1 MHTADRKRS
10 LRKSLI
16 DAVFHPD
23 RCRRSLE
30 ARRRGRKQRRN
41 PARMFNTPS
50 GVALRLHPSEKQA
63 DVEAPEPIAGSFRLL
78 P

>member
-1 MHTADRKRS
+1 
-10 LRKSLI
+10 
-16 DAVFHPD
+16 
-23 RCRRSLE
+23 
-30 ARRRGRKQRRN
+30 
-41 PARMFNTPS
+41 MFNTPG

>member
-1 MHTADRKRS
+1 
-10 LRKSLI
+10 LI

-23 RCRRSLE
+23 RSKRSLE
-30 ARRRGRKQRRN
+30 ARRRKRKGRGI
-41 PARMFNTPS
+41 PVRMFNTPS

-63 DVEAPEPIAGSFRLL
+63 DVDAPEPIAGSFRLL